1 MIYIIFNRINRPTTI
16 TLRAFQINTPHC
28 SIGSTTVFTKEIRW
42 ATISWTITYIYL
54 RYNPTAHSSNLTML
68 T

>member
-28 SIGSTTVFTKEIRW
+28 NIGSTTAFTKEIRW

-54 RYNPTAHSSNLTML
+54 RS
-68 T
+68 